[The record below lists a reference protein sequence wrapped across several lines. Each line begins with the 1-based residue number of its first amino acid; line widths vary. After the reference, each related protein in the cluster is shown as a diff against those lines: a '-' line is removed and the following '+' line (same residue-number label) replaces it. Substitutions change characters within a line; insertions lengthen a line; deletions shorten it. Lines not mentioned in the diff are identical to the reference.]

1 MKHERSLGQNPLFS
15 DTYLDSLT
23 VEGNID
29 PSKITEYELYKVQA
43 EKATE
48 YAYNLKT
55 ALELAWAIDQRM
67 HLQAFPLNTADT
79 LLMRLTEI
87 NSNETLNE
95 F

>member
-48 YAYNLKT
+48 YA
-55 ALELAWAIDQRM
+55 
-67 HLQAFPLNTADT
+67 
-79 LLMRLTEI
+79 
-87 NSNETLNE
+87 
-95 F
+95 